1 MVNISASI
9 LDQLKD
15 WIESQIENGSYT
27 STSDYLRDLI
37 RNDKMKKQELDDM
50 LLEGIKSN
58 SIEVDESYWTNKK
71 DKIKAQFDR

>member
-1 MVNISASI
+1 
-9 LDQLKD
+9 
-15 WIESQIENGSYT
+15 
-27 STSDYLRDLI
+27 
-37 RNDKMKKQELDDM
+37 MKKQELDDM